1 MDKHPKV
8 TLTENPTNLNNL
20 ILSPVVSLLLGE
32 WAHGT
37 AAHLMRIVDRQGVV
51 PVRSTRDGFPF
62 LVERWS
68 MEDFLIFVV
77 GLPWTGKC
85 VSAQSNSTE

>member
-8 TLTENPTNLNNL
+8 TLTETRQISSNL
-20 ILSPVVSLLLGE
+20 ILSPVGSLLLGE
-32 WAHGT
+32 WLHGT

-62 LVERWS
+62 LVERSQVLLSSWYI
-68 MEDFLIFVV
+68 LRN
-77 GLPWTGKC
+77 P
-85 VSAQSNSTE
+85 